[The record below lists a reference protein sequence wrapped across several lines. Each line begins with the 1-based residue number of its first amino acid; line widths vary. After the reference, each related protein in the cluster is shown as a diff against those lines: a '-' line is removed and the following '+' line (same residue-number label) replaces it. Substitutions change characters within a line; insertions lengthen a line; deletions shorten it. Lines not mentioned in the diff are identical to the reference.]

1 MFGIN
6 RVEKGTFFDNDGDNL
21 SVIFQ
26 QFQVVL
32 LTAKLSQKVCFMLT
46 KITYENYKLRCST
59 VNSDII
65 LIKSCGGF
73 GENAANLPFNYCKHF
88 LGISG

>member
-1 MFGIN
+1 MNFVPHCNENVNFTQHHFSTISTCPSHN
-6 RVEKGTFFDNDGDNL
+6 KAF
-21 SVIFQ
+21 
-26 QFQVVL
+26 
-32 LTAKLSQKVCFMLT
+32 KKVRFMLT
-46 KITYENYKLRCST
+46 KITYENYKLRCRT